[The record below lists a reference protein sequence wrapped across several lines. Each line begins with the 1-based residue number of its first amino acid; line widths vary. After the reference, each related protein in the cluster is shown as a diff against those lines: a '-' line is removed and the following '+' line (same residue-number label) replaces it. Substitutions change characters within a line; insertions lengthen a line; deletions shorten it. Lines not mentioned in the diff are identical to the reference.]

1 MPRIII
7 IILLLLSPCLTLASG
22 SIDIGFS
29 ISDHGEQ
36 VGTATSLDLG
46 TGMAFHEYAWSGQDD
61 PFIVDTCSMQ
71 GSGKA
76 NNAQTISNNNGMFG
90 TLSSTG
96 TWIDGHLDRSATIQ
110 PGYLTSAQTF
120 DATGYD
126 LVFAAQAAV
135 GTKSSEL
142 SITKSAGELAG
153 QEAILATPSAIQVA
167 FSFIV

>member
-1 MPRIII
+1 MRRIII
-7 IILLLLSPCLTLASG
+7 IVLLSSLCLTLASG

-46 TGMAFHEYAWSGQDD
+46 TGTAFHEYAWSGQDD
-61 PFIVDTCSMQ
+61 PFIVDTCSMH

-76 NNAQTISNNNGMFG
+76 NNAQTISNNNRMFG
-90 TLSSTG
+90 TLTSTG
-96 TWIDGHLDRSATIQ
+96 TWLTGYMDRSTTIQ
-110 PGYLTSAQTF
+110 PGYLTSSQTF
-120 DATGYD
+120 DATGFD

-135 GTKSSEL
+135 GPKSSEL
-142 SITKSAGELAG
+142 SIAKSAGELSG

-167 FSFIV
+167 FSLII